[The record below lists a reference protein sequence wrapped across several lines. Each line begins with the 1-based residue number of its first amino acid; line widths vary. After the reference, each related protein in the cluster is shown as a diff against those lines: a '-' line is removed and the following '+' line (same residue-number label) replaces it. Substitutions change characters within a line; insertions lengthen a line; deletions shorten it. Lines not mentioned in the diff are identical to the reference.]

1 MKSSK
6 KPSKVSESTPIQVYL
21 APKQRARLDRLAEQ
35 LDTSRSDIL
44 RRGIRALEREITNPD
59 SHPTLRLI
67 GLSDGTEHGR
77 EYDVAAEHD
86 RFLAESEE
94 GTWSTPRREATRP
107 NPKRR
112 RHGP

>member
-6 KPSKVSESTPIQVYL
+6 KPSKISESTPIQVYL
-21 APKQRARLDRLAEQ
+21 APRQRARLDRLAEQ

-67 GLSDGTEHGR
+67 GLSEGNESGCD
-77 EYDVAAEHD
+77 YDAAVEHD

-94 GTWSTPRREATRP
+94 GTWSAPRREATRP
-107 NPKRR
+107 EPKRR
-112 RHGP
+112 RRGP

>member
-6 KPSKVSESTPIQVYL
+6 ISESTPIQVYL

-35 LDTSRSDIL
+35 LDTSKSDIL
-44 RRGIRALEREITNPD
+44 RRGIMALEREITNPYA
-59 SHPTLRLI
+59 HPALRLI
-67 GLSDGTEHGR
+67 GLSDGAEHGPA
-77 EYDVAAEHD
+77 YDVAAEHD
-86 RFLAESEE
+86 RFFAESEE
-94 GTWSTPRREATRP
+94 GTWSTPRSKAARP